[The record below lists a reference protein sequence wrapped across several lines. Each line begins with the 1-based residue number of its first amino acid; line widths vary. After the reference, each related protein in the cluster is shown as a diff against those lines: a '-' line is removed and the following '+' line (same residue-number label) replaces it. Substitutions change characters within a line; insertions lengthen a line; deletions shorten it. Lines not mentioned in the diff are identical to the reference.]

1 MSTHTTPPSWLSRLF
16 RSPICR
22 CSTPEGD
29 TSRTSTS
36 ITTFHPRQPIVVQ
49 LVLWFKTAPVV
60 GGPMTPS
67 HLAEED
73 RSRLSLAGR
82 TPVRRKLAAK
92 PPSGCSGRTEAG
104 RKAEARGDV
113 EPGLLRLSLSALP
126 DEPIDQ
132 AVHQGYRLYLTDR
145 EVNS

>member
-1 MSTHTTPPSWLSRLF
+1 
-16 RSPICR
+16 
-22 CSTPEGD
+22 

-92 PPSGCSGRTEAG
+92 PPSGVQAGPRQAG
-104 RKAEARGDV
+104 RQKPETTS
-113 EPGLLRLSLSALP
+113 SLGCYA
-126 DEPIDQ
+126 
-132 AVHQGYRLYLTDR
+132 AA
-145 EVNS
+145 